1 MMDVL
6 LILISGFKAG
16 ISHAISA

>member
-1 MMDVL
+1 MDVL